1 MSRSKSGIINTMNTY
16 DVKKYT
22 DTELFELMDLSNPT
36 DRELEAR
43 IIQLIRK
50 YSTIHN
56 EAGRII
62 MKFFQDVYDHFFDEE
77 EDDPQDEHDGSE
89 ESDNYDDH
97 EQDQNQTQTKNAGKE
112 GFANINTVSA
122 AVEKSR
128 ESQTTTST
136 TTNNP
141 IMKKEE
147 PTEPPRENVLVNQLD
162 YTRDKL
168 NPLLKQTIKRVIS
181 IDSQYRDTKY
191 PLSTEF
197 TFNLSEP
204 LKDVVSMRLYSIQIP
219 VTWYTISNNYG
230 GNFFILKG
238 NAPGILDNPDFEYK
252 IEIASGN
259 YTAENLALAV
269 NESIQALKSIYT
281 DISFGDMQFTYN
293 SNNSLGT
300 MKIDIKNVFNENKY
314 MFEFADWSSP
324 IATNESGTALR
335 YLGNT
340 TLPAFLGFNSQSYLL
355 DGIQSEQN
363 LPLTANSQ
371 NDDNNFA
378 VYVLDNSN
386 NYFDIA
392 QYQGP
397 AEYNQNTP
405 ILNNIRIQ
413 LNLNGTYSRN
423 AIVNEI
429 NSKLQEN
436 IYLENSG
443 ITRIDITDPNI
454 DNFGRSYYRMNI
466 RLKKRNT
473 LSGDSLKTVIIFPQE
488 TNSTT
493 RVWTLTGA
501 PQSAICALLFRNIYN
516 ELSNIIAE
524 TESLQTNYIVKSK
537 PYIVYKCITPG
548 YTNPYNVR
556 NYSTVNDICFNDYK
570 IELGVSPDIGW
581 SFSEY
586 LQEINTAYSQTNT
599 KTINLDNPNGI
610 FNMTNT
616 GIFNDPALSKI
627 YFRTDIN
634 RVFLKDNY
642 TMDLS
647 NSYLFTTLN
656 IGANINPTGDNFD
669 LSENNILTST
679 ILALPNYTVDTS
691 YIAVISPKSNYSTN
705 VNAPPWYI
713 TPVAQLAQPNN
724 LQQFVS
730 YVNASFQSFQDL
742 SGSNPLS
749 ECNLSAIF
757 NQDGT
762 VSFILTIRITKTLT
776 ENDYQIQFYDLS
788 ASSGTINLAS
798 NYWQFTSFN
807 GLVSYPTI
815 GIKNMTGTLTTSY
828 AEFTRDGY
836 GRSASNVGSPLGTTY
851 GFSTN
856 SPVISTNE
864 NWTINFWYYSTLSTS
879 ALTQVLFSQ
888 YSQDGDGKLLFMVS
902 NNNIQLDI
910 SEFTVVGSPFTET
923 IQNGWHM
930 YSVVR
935 NGDVYSIYFD
945 GELVKS
951 EISPTTYIIEQT
963 VFSLGIHGNARG
975 YWDDVAYWPYALTS
989 IEIADVFSPFIW
1001 QNTVNNSWFNNL
1013 KVGDQSYNLI
1023 DYKIESSSYSDIY
1036 GISVIS
1042 GFTYIITEDTS
1053 FVLLGTV
1060 PGIRDEASSVIINIP
1075 ASTNPNNEYTRQQL
1089 FNIINAAL
1097 TANPISNGSFIT
1109 TESYNQKEYV
1119 KFRMNLNQIYTAKDY
1134 RVVFYDPFSFV
1145 RCYVGI
1151 KSVRNASWDT
1161 TLGWILGF
1169 RLNTEYV
1176 LSEYGETNPITIV
1189 GDTAVTTNLYNYFLI
1204 VLDDYTQSRLNDG
1217 LVTVTNQENDI
1228 VLPSYAD
1235 RTKIICDVSGEL
1247 VFNDPELTQK
1257 QIYAANEIIQAKK
1270 NKQRYTASPVVQ
1282 DIFALIPLKAGIPNG
1297 SLYTE
1302 FGGTLQNQERTYF
1315 GPVNIQRMTIRLLND
1330 RGDIVDLNGSNWS
1343 FSLICEQLYQQKS
1356 I

>member
-1 MSRSKSGIINTMNTY
+1 VDIVCIFGNIFTMTKSKSEIMNTY

-22 DTELFELMDLSNPT
+22 DIELFELMDLSNPT

-56 EAGRII
+56 DTGKMI

-77 EDDPQDEHDGSE
+77 QEDDDPYDEEYQE
-89 ESDNYDDH
+89 EDV
-97 EQDQNQTQTKNAGKE
+97 KE
-112 GFANINTVSA
+112 GFENINTKMA
-122 AVEKSR
+122 DAE
-128 ESQTTTST
+128 QTKDKQTNTNTTST
-136 TTNNP
+136 TNSA
-141 IMKKEE
+141 IIKKEE
-147 PTEPPRENVLVNQLD
+147 PSEPPRENVLVNQLD

-168 NPLLKQTIKRVIS
+168 NPLLKQTIKRIIS

-219 VTWYTISNNYG
+219 VTWYTISNNFG

-252 IEIASGN
+252 VEIESGN
-259 YTAENLALAV
+259 YTAADLAIAV
-269 NESIQALKSIYT
+269 NNSIQALKSTYT
-281 DISFGDMQFTYN
+281 DVSFGDMKFTYN

-300 MKIDIKNVFNENKY
+300 MKVDIKNVFNENKY
-314 MFEFADWSSP
+314 LLEFADWSSP
-324 IATNESGTALR
+324 IETNESGSALR

-355 DGIQSEQN
+355 DAIQSEQN
-363 LPLTANSQ
+363 LPLISNSQ
-371 NDDNNFA
+371 TDDNSYA

-386 NYFDIA
+386 NYFDIV
-392 QYQGP
+392 QFQGP
-397 AEYNQNTP
+397 SEYAQNTAV
-405 ILNNIRIQ
+405 LNSIRIQ
-413 LNLNGTYSRN
+413 LNLNGIYSRN

-429 NSKLQEN
+429 NTKLQEN

-443 ITRIDITDPNI
+443 ITRIDITDPNL
-454 DNFGRSYYRMNI
+454 DNFGHSYYRMTI
-466 RLKKRNT
+466 RLKKT
-473 LSGDSLKTVIIFPQE
+473 KILSAASLKTVVIFPE
-488 TNSTT
+488 EPITNT
-493 RVWTLTGA
+493 RVWTLIGA
-501 PQSAICALLFRNIYN
+501 PQNAICALLFRNIYN
-516 ELSNIIAE
+516 ELSNLIAE

-548 YTNPYNVR
+548 YTNPYNVG
-556 NYSTVNDICFNDYK
+556 NYSTITDICFNDYK
-570 IELGVSPDIGW
+570 IELGVSPDVGW

-586 LQEINTAYSQTNT
+586 LQAINTAYSQTNT
-599 KTINLDNPNGI
+599 STINVNNLNGV

-616 GIFNDPALSKI
+616 GIYNDPQLSKI
-627 YFRTDIN
+627 YFRSDIN
-634 RVFLKDNY
+634 HVFLKDNY

-647 NSYLFTTLN
+647 GSDLFTTLA
-656 IGANINPTGDNFD
+656 IGANINPTGDYFD
-669 LSENNILTST
+669 LSINNILTSN
-679 ILALPNYTVDTS
+679 IPALPSYRIDAS
-691 YIAVISPKSNYSTN
+691 YIAVISPKPNYSTN
-705 VNAPPWYI
+705 QNAPPWYI
-713 TPVAQLAQPNN
+713 PPVSELRTGQN

-730 YVNASFQSFQDL
+730 YINASFQSFQDL

-749 ECNLSAIF
+749 ESNLTAVF
-757 NQDGT
+757 NQDNT
-762 VSFILTIRITKTLT
+762 VSFTLTIRITKTLT
-776 ENDYQIQFYDLS
+776 ENDYQIEFYDLS
-788 ASSGTINLAS
+788 SSSGTINLAS
-798 NYWQFTSFN
+798 NYWKFANNS
-807 GLVSYPTI
+807 GLVSFPTI
-815 GIKNMTGTLTTSY
+815 GIKNMIGTVDSSY
-828 AEFTRDGY
+828 VEFTREGY
-836 GRSASNVGSPLGTTY
+836 GYSATNVGSPAGTSY
-851 GFSTN
+851 GFSTA
-856 SPVISTNE
+856 SPVISSTD
-864 NWTINFWYYSTLSTS
+864 NWTVNFWYYSTLNTDP
-879 ALTQVLFSQ
+879 LTQILFSQ
-888 YSQDGDGKLLFMVS
+888 YSSVGTGRLLFMIS

-910 SEFTVVGSPFTET
+910 DGFTVVGSPFTET
-923 IQNGWHM
+923 IQNSWHM

-935 NGDVYSIYFD
+935 NVNNYSIYFD
-945 GELVKS
+945 GVLVIT
-951 EISPTTYIIEQT
+951 ETSPINYSIEQT
-963 VFSLGIHGNARG
+963 VFALGINGNARG
-975 YWDDVAYWPYALTS
+975 YWDDVGYWSYALTS
-989 IEIADVFSPFIW
+989 TEIADVYSPFIW

-1023 DYKIESSSYSDIY
+1023 DYNMGSSSYADIY

-1042 GFTYIITEDTS
+1042 GFTYIITQDTS

-1060 PGIRDEASSVIINIP
+1060 PGITDASSSVIINIP

-1089 FNIINAAL
+1089 FNIINAAFS
-1097 TANPISNGSFIT
+1097 ANPISNGSYIT
-1109 TESYNQKEYV
+1109 TDFYGGKEYV
-1119 KFRMNLNQIYTAKDY
+1119 KFRMNLNQIYTSKDY

-1145 RCYVGI
+1145 KCYVGI
-1151 KSVRNASWDT
+1151 KSVRNASWDS

-1169 RLNTEYV
+1169 RLNTEYI
-1176 LSEYGETNPITIV
+1176 LSDYGTSNPITIV

-1204 VLDDYTQSRLNDG
+1204 VLDDYTQSHLNDG

-1228 VLPSYAD
+1228 ALPSYAD
-1235 RTKIICDVSGEL
+1235 RTKITCDITGDI
-1247 VFNDPELTQK
+1247 VFNDPKLTQK
-1257 QIYAANEIIQAKK
+1257 QIYAANEIIQAK
-1270 NKQRYTASPVVQ
+1270 NNRQRYKTSPVVQ
-1282 DIFALIPLKAGIPNG
+1282 DIFALIPLKAGIENG

>member
-1 MSRSKSGIINTMNTY
+1 MTKSGIINAMNAY

-22 DTELFELMDLSNPT
+22 DKELFELMDLSNPT

-56 EAGRII
+56 DTGRVI
-62 MKFFQDVYDHFFDEE
+62 MKFFQDVYDHFFEEDEE
-77 EDDPQDEHDGSE
+77 DQEDKDEDDDDDNDQE
-89 ESDNYDDH
+89 ENDN
-97 EQDQNQTQTKNAGKE
+97 QKQKRE
-112 GFANINTVSA
+112 GFENINTQMATA
-122 AVEKSR
+122 AAAEQETAQS
-128 ESQTTTST
+128 TS
-136 TTNNP
+136 NNNSLS
-141 IMKKEE
+141 IIKKEE
-147 PTEPPRENVLVNQLD
+147 PKEPPRENVLVNQLD

-238 NAPGILDNPDFEYK
+238 NAPGIIDNPDFEYK
-252 IEIASGN
+252 IEIPSGN
-259 YTAENLALAV
+259 YTAENLASAV
-269 NESIQALKSIYT
+269 NDSIQALKTLYT
-281 DISFGDMQFTYN
+281 DISFGDMKFTYN
-293 SNNSLGT
+293 SNNTLGT
-300 MKIDIKNVFNENKY
+300 LQIDIKNVFNENKY
-314 MFEFADWSSP
+314 MLEFADWSSP
-324 IATNESGTALR
+324 IETNESGTALR

-363 LPLTANSQ
+363 LPLIANSQ
-371 NDDNNFA
+371 NDDNNLA
-378 VYVLDNSN
+378 VYLLDGSN
-386 NYFDIA
+386 NYFDIV

-397 AEYNQNTP
+397 AEYQQNTP
-405 ILNNIRIQ
+405 VLNSIRIQ
-413 LNLNGTYSRN
+413 LNLNGAYSRN

-429 NSKLQEN
+429 NSKLQQN
-436 IYLENSG
+436 IFLENSG

-454 DNFGRSYYRMNI
+454 DNFGKSYYRMNI
-466 RLKKRNT
+466 RLKKTNT
-473 LSGDSLKTVIIFPQE
+473 LYGDSLKTVIIFPPE
-488 TNSTT
+488 TSSTN
-493 RVWTLTGA
+493 RIWTLVGA

-516 ELSNIIAE
+516 ELSNIVAE
-524 TESLQTNYIVKSK
+524 TESLQTNYIVKSM
-537 PYIVYKCITPG
+537 PYIIYKCITPG
-548 YTNPYNVR
+548 YTNPYNVG
-556 NYSTVNDICFNDYK
+556 NYSTITDICFNDYK
-570 IELGVSPDIGW
+570 IKLDVSPDIGW
-581 SFSEY
+581 SFTEY
-586 LQEINTAYSQTNT
+586 LQAINNAYSQTNT
-599 KTINLDNPNGI
+599 VTANPDNPNGV

-616 GIFNDPALSKI
+616 GIFNDPELSKI

-634 RVFLKDNY
+634 NVFLKENY
-642 TMDLS
+642 IMDLS
-647 NSYLFTTLN
+647 ASDLFTVLN
-656 IGANINPTGDNFD
+656 IGANINPLGDYFD
-669 LSENNILTST
+669 LSVNNILTS
-679 ILALPNYTVDTS
+679 IIPALPSYRIDAS
-691 YIAVISPKSNYSTN
+691 YIAIISPKPNYSTN
-705 VNAPPWYI
+705 INAPVWYVP
-713 TPVAQLAQPNN
+713 PVPELRTGQN
-724 LQQFVS
+724 LQQFIS
-730 YVNASFQSFQDL
+730 YINTSFQSFQDL

-749 ECNLSAIF
+749 ECNLSAVF
-757 NQDGT
+757 NQDNT
-762 VSFILTIRITKTLT
+762 VSFTLTIRITKTLT

-788 ASSGTINLAS
+788 SSSGTINFAS
-798 NYWQFTSFN
+798 NYWKFDNFA
-807 GLVSYPTI
+807 GLVSYPTF
-815 GIKNMTGTLTTSY
+815 GIKNMIGTIDTSFVQ
-828 AEFTRDGY
+828 FTRDGY
-836 GRSASNVGSPLGTTY
+836 GYSATNVGSPIGTTY
-851 GFSTN
+851 GFSTTT
-856 SPVISTNE
+856 PVISTTE
-864 NWTINFWYYSTLSTS
+864 NWTISFWYYSTLSTVPV
-879 ALTQVLFSQ
+879 TQVLFSQ
-888 YSQDGDGKLLFMVS
+888 YSLTGEGQLIFMIS

-910 SEFTVVGSPFTET
+910 SSFTVAGAPFTQN

-930 YSVVR
+930 YSAVR
-935 NGDVYSIYFD
+935 NGDEYSIYFD
-945 GELVKS
+945 GALVVS
-951 EISPTTYIIEQT
+951 QTSPASYSIEQT
-963 VFSLGIHGNARG
+963 FFALGIHGNARG

-989 IEIADVFSPFIW
+989 LEIADIYSPFIW
-1001 QNTVNNSWFNNL
+1001 QNSINNSWFNNL

-1023 DYKIESSSYSDIY
+1023 DYKIQSSSYSDIY

-1060 PGIRDEASSVIINIP
+1060 PGITDATSSVIINIP

-1089 FNIINAAL
+1089 FNIINSAL
-1097 TANPISNGSFIT
+1097 TANPITNGSYIT

-1119 KFRMNLNQIYTAKDY
+1119 KFRMNLNQIYTSKDY

-1145 RCYVGI
+1145 KCYVGI

-1176 LSEYGETNPITIV
+1176 LSDYGTTNPISIV

-1235 RTKIICDVSGEL
+1235 RTKITCDISGEL

-1270 NKQRYTASPVVQ
+1270 NKERYKTSPVVQ